1 MTAGGHYHCSVNGVG
16 RASGRSVVAAAAYRA
31 GERLRDETAGIEA
44 DYSRRHGVLDSF
56 ILAPENAP
64 AWAHDRERLW
74 NEAERAEPRAN
85 GRLATE
91 LQVAL
96 PHELDARAR
105 RELVESFARRI
116 VERHGVAADVA
127 IHAPG
132 EGGDH
137 RNFHAH
143 ILVTHRALG
152 RDGFGEIANERTIT
166 KKVKGQDKP
175 IGIAGIAATPAD
187 IRALRQEWEHAVN
200 RAYERAGLGIRVDH
214 RSHKDRGIED
224 KPTKHLGPTA
234 TEMERD
240 GKASDR
246 GDVNREIE
254 KQNAEQRELKKLEA
268 EARQLGV
275 AIVELQYQRA
285 AREAHDAARGR
296 IDRIGPEFT
305 SAASRATEPR
315 APNFDRD
322 AANAAWMDQVN
333 AAGVAKDE
341 AARAAETPQQA
352 QNSRAAER
360 DAAAKTDRAL
370 SGAAAEIRAAW
381 SLSRTASELEDALAA
396 RGLSLAVVAPEEAYA
411 SERRAALAKEAGGF
425 APVLREGE
433 IVAVDGRGR
442 AYRLNERTTGDGRG
456 EIEGRLAGIDR
467 AALMNVTATQEA
479 MRAAA
484 AAAEQSERQAEREQA
499 RTASWIESRIAA
511 CAERAALS
519 GAVIQQDAEGR
530 RITGADALADRLRAD
545 GERSSTAGTVY
556 GAEAFAA
563 RLEDAGIAIVR
574 VTAADR
580 LALDALRRD
589 AEMDRLAAATNRESY
604 SGNRFAELEAGELA
618 AVTRN
623 GDVHRINPAKLGNAT
638 RLLPESL
645 PSVVEARAAF
655 EIDRERTD
663 TLWAGRRAES
673 AATGEAFAAER
684 EQRTADANTARAGR
698 RAVAAVEKTADKTG
712 HVFGRALGGIG
723 SAVEKMLGG
732 LFDFFIAPPKLTRD
746 QAERKARADDE
757 KAEAH
762 AWQAARQEKEAAR
775 DEQAAEQNRRE
786 QQRDLSFAERFGT
799 PPTREANTGRE
810 HDDDYGRGRERERER

>member
-85 GRLATE
+85 GRLAME

-116 VERHGVAADVA
+116 IERHGVAADVA

-200 RAYERAGLGIRVDH
+200 RAYERAGLDIRVDH

-254 KQNAEQRELKKLEA
+254 KQNAEQRELKELEA

-322 AANAAWMDQVN
+322 AA
-333 AAGVAKDE
+333 GVAKDE

-360 DAAAKTDRAL
+360 DAAAKTDQAL
-370 SGAAAEIRAAW
+370 SGAAAEIRTAW

-433 IVAVDGRGR
+433 IVAV
-442 AYRLNERTTGDGRG
+442 DGRG

-519 GAVIQQDAEGR
+519 GAVIQQDGEGR

-545 GERSSTAGTVY
+545 GERSSTARTVY

-732 LFDFFIAPPKLTRD
+732 LFDFFVAPPKLTRD

-786 QQRDLSFAERFGT
+786 QQLDLSFAERFGT